1 MFRLSYRIFLNFY
14 APGTKCFEFLSCL
27 SCPDQ
32 NLIIQLKYRIIR
44 IGMHE
49 KRTTPFRTISLDDR
63 KRPTLRRKKNSFEK
77 FRCHVTGDNRLQS
90 PLDASSTAEGG
101 KNANEKCP
109 RAPHTMWIEHSHIP
123 VYKRRGSNTA
133 RLALSSVLLF
143 ISPFCTHRA
152 HVAFT
157 VNVRSAWQAG
167 NEAGSRGLQRNE
179 GVVVTRTG
187 HCHPR
192 GYRRSKSSP
201 PLPPLPAPCKITLCP
216 GLDGKLLFVRRLRG
230 EFSDNETRSFRTRYG
245 FGPRYSRER
254 GVPRLRYRRSSLSLF
269 LSLSLLLSSALLF
282 CRFG

>member
-1 MFRLSYRIFLNFY
+1 MIANV
-14 APGTKCFEFLSCL
+14 K
-27 SCPDQ
+27 
-32 NLIIQLKYRIIR
+32 
-44 IGMHE
+44 
-49 KRTTPFRTISLDDR
+49 ISDG
-63 KRPTLRRKKNSFEK
+63 NSFEK
-77 FRCHVTGDNRLQS
+77 FRCHITGDNRLQS
-90 PLDASSTAEGG
+90 PLDASTGAG
-101 KNANEKCP
+101 EKRERKMP
-109 RAPHTMWIEHSHIP
+109 QSPTYNVDRTYSHIP
-123 VYKRRGSNTA
+123 VYKRRGSNTH
-133 RLALSSVLLF
+133 RLALSSGLLCSPLFSSVLLF

-201 PLPPLPAPCKITLCP
+201 SPRLLLPAPCKITLCP

-254 GVPRLRYRRSSLSLF
+254 GVPRLRYRRSSLSL
-269 LSLSLLLSSALLF
+269 SLSFSLCLSSLS
-282 CRFG
+282 RFSSLSFWINREVK